1 MVLVMLIIIKYAIVL
16 IVKFLQPQN
25 FIKNNFYVKF
35 GVLVYIAFKSPTPP
49 LQHTNVGVL
58 VSIFYT
64 YIHISIFIHTIIHI
78 HFHLIFSFNNL
89 INLRPAKANKFT
101 HNISLQR
108 HCSRIVFVER
118 RIALSAGI
126 KNDESLFFNHRT

>member
-1 MVLVMLIIIKYAIVL
+1 MYIYIYIYIIYYNHLI
-16 IVKFLQPQN
+16 N
-25 FIKNNFYVKF
+25 F
-35 GVLVYIAFKSPTPP
+35 
-49 LQHTNVGVL
+49 
-58 VSIFYT
+58 
-64 YIHISIFIHTIIHI
+64 

>member
-1 MVLVMLIIIKYAIVL
+1 MYIYIYLYNI
-16 IVKFLQPQN
+16 LQSFN
-25 FIKNNFYVKF
+25 K
-35 GVLVYIAFKSPTPP
+35 LS
-49 LQHTNVGVL
+49 
-58 VSIFYT
+58 
-64 YIHISIFIHTIIHI
+64 
-78 HFHLIFSFNNL
+78 FSFNNL

-118 RIALSAGI
+118 WIALSAGI